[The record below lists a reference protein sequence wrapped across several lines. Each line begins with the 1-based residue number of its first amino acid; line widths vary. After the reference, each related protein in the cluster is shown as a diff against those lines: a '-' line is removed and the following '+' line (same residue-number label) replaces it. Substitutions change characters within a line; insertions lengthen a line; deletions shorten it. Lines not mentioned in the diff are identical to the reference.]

1 MHVLMLLQLDES
13 NKCEQLE
20 VQRSKARLDHLEMLQ
35 LGGKEIQ
42 SKWNNIRVDRILVDY
57 MLRSSYYDT
66 ALKLAESSGIQ
77 VQLVYS
83 RD

>member
-1 MHVLMLLQLDES
+1 MLLQLDES

-20 VQRSKARLDHLEMLQ
+20 ARLDHLEMLQ

-77 VQLVYS
+77 VHLVYS
-83 RD
+83 RDWLQSS